1 MLRVKPTT
9 AKNGRVNLSIVE
21 GVWDPQKKRSRQV
34 TARGLGYKDVLD
46 TEHGDGMAWA
56 QALCDELNAERAA
69 SKQAVVLEIH
79 PDEKIDKRAENVK
92 NIGSAIPLA
101 YYNMLGIERVL
112 RNHSRGRRF
121 GYDVN
126 AICRLLVAE
135 RIIEPDSK
143 LSAWQNRGN
152 YFFKSDFTD
161 DDVYRSL
168 TFTAER
174 KDAIIS
180 AMNKAVSAHHK
191 RNLKDVYYD
200 VTNYYFEIDE
210 EDELRKNGISKEH
223 RRKPIVQMGMMQDRD
238 GIPINFNVF
247 PGNTSDCLTMLPSML
262 AARRDVGASRM
273 VTVADKGLNT
283 STNIAAIVLDGNGFV
298 FSQSIRGT
306 KSSEEL
312 TNWVVS
318 PYGYRAIPKDED
330 GPDFKIKSRQDTKAV
345 HVQGDDGKTKDV
357 GIAVKVVAFW
367 SSKYD
372 KRAKRERAKVLEKAR
387 GLVADPSSY
396 DKAIHYGAAK
406 YVRNV
411 AFDKKTGE
419 VLVDAAHAP
428 CLDAE
433 LVAKEERLDGYYVI
447 ITSETGLADEKIIDI
462 YRGLW
467 RIEESFKVTKS
478 VLSARPVFVWTPEH
492 ITAHFLI
499 CYIALSILRL
509 IQYDTGY
516 AYSAEAIAEEIR
528 QMCGVH
534 LEGNWWRFYHRTDT
548 SEALCKIVGIDLS
561 RKNMQLADVRHVFAT
576 AKEAKAKQ

>member
-1 MLRVKPTT
+1 MHIKPTRL
-9 AKNGRVNLSIVE
+9 KNGKTNIAIIERY
-21 GVWDPQKKRSRQV
+21 WDPAKKASRQRTV
-34 TARGLGYKDVLD
+34 RGLGLLDVLD

-56 QALCDELNAERAA
+56 QALCDELNAERAT
-69 SKQAVVLEIH
+69 SKQAVAIEIH
-79 PDEKIDKRAENVK
+79 PDEKIDKRAKSKK

-101 YYNMLGIERVL
+101 YYSMLGIERVL
-112 RNHSRGRRF
+112 RNRSRNRRF

-168 TFTAER
+168 DFIASC
-174 KDAIIS
+174 KDAIVS
-180 AMNKAVSAHHK
+180 AMNKAIAAHHE

-200 VTNYYFEIDE
+200 VTNYYFEIDD
-210 EDELRKNGISKEH
+210 EDELRKNGVSKEH

-247 PGNTSDCLTMLPSML
+247 PGNTSDCLTLLPSML

-273 VTVADKGLNT
+273 VMVADKGLNT

-306 KSSEEL
+306 KSPKEL
-312 TNWVVS
+312 TDWVVS
-318 PYGYRAIPKDED
+318 PDGYRTNPKDED
-330 GPDFKIKSRQDTKAV
+330 GPDFKVKSRQDTKVV
-345 HVQGDDGKTKDV
+345 HVQGVNGKTRDV
-357 GIAVKVVAFW
+357 GIEVKVVAFW

-387 GLVADPSSY
+387 GLAADPSSY

-406 YVRNV
+406 YIKNV
-411 AFDKKTGE
+411 TFDKRTGE
-419 VLVDAAHAP
+419 VLADAAYAP
-428 CLDAE
+428 CIDAE
-433 LVAKEERLDGYYVI
+433 LIAKEERLDGYYVI
-447 ITSETGLADEKIIDI
+447 ISSETGLADERIIDI

-492 ITAHFLI
+492 IVAHFLI

-516 AYSAEAIAEEIR
+516 TYSAEAIAGEIC

-534 LEGNWWRFYHRTDT
+534 LEGNWWRFYHRTDA
-548 SEALCKIVGIDLS
+548 SEALCKIVGIDLN
-561 RKNMQLADVRHVFAT
+561 RKNMQLVDVRHILAM
-576 AKEAKAKQ
+576 AKETKAGK

>member
-1 MLRVKPTT
+1 MHIKPTRL
-9 AKNGRVNLSIVE
+9 KNGKTNIAIIERY
-21 GVWDPQKKRSRQV
+21 WDPAKKASRQRTV
-34 TARGLGYKDVLD
+34 RGLGLLDVLD

-69 SKQAVVLEIH
+69 SKQAVAIEIH
-79 PDEKIDKRAENVK
+79 PDEKIDKRAKSKK

-101 YYNMLGIERVL
+101 YYSMLGIERVL
-112 RNHSRGRRF
+112 RNRSRNRRF

-168 TFTAER
+168 DFIASC
-174 KDAIIS
+174 KDAIVS
-180 AMNKAVSAHHK
+180 AMNKAIAAHHE
-191 RNLKDVYYD
+191 RNLKAVYYD
-200 VTNYYFEIDE
+200 VTNYYFEIDD
-210 EDELRKNGISKEH
+210 EDELRKNGVSKEH

-247 PGNTSDCLTMLPSML
+247 PGNTSDCLTLLPSML
-262 AARRDVGASRM
+262 AAKRDVGASRM
-273 VTVADKGLNT
+273 VMVADKGLNT

-306 KSSEEL
+306 KSPKEL
-312 TNWVVS
+312 TDWVVS
-318 PYGYRAIPKDED
+318 PDGYRTNPKDED
-330 GPDFKIKSRQDTKAV
+330 GPDFKVKSRQDTKVV
-345 HVQGDDGKTKDV
+345 HVQGVNGKTRDV
-357 GIAVKVVAFW
+357 GIEVKVVAFW

-387 GLVADPSSY
+387 GLAADPSSY

-406 YVRNV
+406 YIKNV
-411 AFDKKTGE
+411 TFDKRTGE
-419 VLVDAAHAP
+419 VLADAAYAP
-428 CLDAE
+428 CIDADLIAE
-433 LVAKEERLDGYYVI
+433 EERLDGYYVI
-447 ITSETGLADEKIIDI
+447 ISSETGLADERIIDI

-492 ITAHFLI
+492 IVAHFLI

-516 AYSAEAIAEEIR
+516 TYSAEAIAGEIC

-534 LEGNWWRFYHRTDT
+534 LEGNWWRFYHRTDA
-548 SEALCKIVGIDLS
+548 SEALCKIVGIDLN
-561 RKNMQLADVRHVFAT
+561 RKNMQLVDVRHILAM
-576 AKEAKAKQ
+576 AKETKAGK